1 LPLESCCTLTE
12 TAEKEIHARHRWHAH
27 QIDIGQKEDIQNYL
41 TRLGFNRW
49 NNGQY
54 MKASDA
60 VVELW
65 QRGDYSALISE
76 FKTFWHSYQREWQL
90 YMLAALPIEKTAQAW
105 NVLSKEPHV
114 GVEFVMTHL
123 QLAGLQGFIHSFSR
137 YPQEALPV

>member
-1 LPLESCCTLTE
+1 MPVLDLTPLPLESCCTLTE

-90 YMLAALPIEKTAQAW
+90 YMLAALPIEKKQRRRGMSSVKSHTS
-105 NVLSKEPHV
+105 VSSLS
-114 GVEFVMTHL
+114 
-123 QLAGLQGFIHSFSR
+123 
-137 YPQEALPV
+137 